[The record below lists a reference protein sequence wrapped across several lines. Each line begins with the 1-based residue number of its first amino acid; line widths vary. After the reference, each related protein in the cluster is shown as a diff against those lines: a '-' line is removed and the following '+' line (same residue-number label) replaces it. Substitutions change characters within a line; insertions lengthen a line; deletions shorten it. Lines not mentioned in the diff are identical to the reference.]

1 MPYIFCGISLGLIS
15 LASLQAPK
23 THADRSLAAV
33 HDCQQ
38 IVRTITSA
46 KNEKD
51 RSDQIVYKFKN
62 SIWNKIISNKDF
74 EQFDE
79 AEYLRWQ
86 EIYRD
91 SKDISKLNP
100 VSIEQKLA
108 LIEVLNSKQLIALE
122 SQGPSLAADINKL
135 SALKLKKLAKHL
147 EKWDL
152 SSKLSRNDINDFA
165 SDLFII
171 LKGPP
176 VSLLDYFTSNKTA
189 LQNTRLVR
197 VVQED
202 LLMMG
207 LRGMLERIP
216 EKEAYSRFENGRFLV
231 QKFFQHKGWKYM
243 VLPYDLPWMEK
254 LKIPDELLQKILVD
268 GLSVHNRELIE
279 HLHSQN
285 MIDHYE
291 RFRKVY
297 RPMAFTVGFLFYYQK
312 FNVKF
317 YEDMKE
323 NQEEEKLKFIQ
334 IVENINGVLEDEISQ
349 NTTDDLKLKN
359 EQYSR
364 LLLQFRFHYGEDPS
378 PEEKEAIRKKVFDSN

>member
-1 MPYIFCGISLGLIS
+1 M
-15 LASLQAPK
+15 
-23 THADRSLAAV
+23 
-33 HDCQQ
+33 
-38 IVRTITSA
+38 
-46 KNEKD
+46 
-51 RSDQIVYKFKN
+51 
-62 SIWNKIISNKDF
+62 
-74 EQFDE
+74 
-79 AEYLRWQ
+79 
-86 EIYRD
+86 
-91 SKDISKLNP
+91 
-100 VSIEQKLA
+100 
-108 LIEVLNSKQLIALE
+108 
-122 SQGPSLAADINKL
+122 
-135 SALKLKKLAKHL
+135 
-147 EKWDL
+147 
-152 SSKLSRNDINDFA
+152 SRNDINDFA
-165 SDLFII
+165 ADLFII

-189 LQNTRLVR
+189 LQNARLVR

-202 LLMMG
+202 MLMMG

-216 EKEAYSRFENGRFLV
+216 EKEAYTRMENGRFLV

-254 LKIPDELLQKILVD
+254 LKVPDELLQKILVD

-323 NQEEEKLKFIQ
+323 NQEEEKQKFIQ
-334 IVENINGVLEDEISQ
+334 IVENINGTLEDEISQ

-359 EQYSR
+359 EQYTR
-364 LLLQFRFHYGEDPS
+364 LLFQYRFHYGEDPT
-378 PEEKEAIRKKVFDSN
+378 PEEKEAIRRKVYDSN